1 MCLENMSVSENM
13 GRVVNFE
20 KLPDQWFTGKNHR

>member
-20 KLPDQWFTGKNHR
+20 KLPDRGPMVYR